1 MKTYL
6 FTYCLALLLVMGL
19 TPLVILWARKR
30 GLVDK
35 PDIRKIHSLPVARV
49 GGIAIFLGIMLAII
63 PLFCLPTMTGQM
75 FRSNSYEI
83 LALFITSTCIF
94 AVGLYDDIKNARI
107 CTKLVVETLAA
118 IVVIAARIHIDT
130 IHIRGLSPIN
140 LG

>member
-19 TPLVILWARKR
+19 TPIVILWARKR
-30 GLVDK
+30 ELVDK

-49 GGIAIFLGIMLAII
+49 GGIAIFLGTLLAII

-75 FRSNSYEI
+75 FRSNSFGI
-83 LALFITSTCIF
+83 LVLLITSTCIF

-107 CTKLVVETLAA
+107 RTKLALETLAA
-118 IVVIAARIHIDT
+118 IAVIAAGIHIDT
-130 IHIRGLSPIN
+130 IHMNPDRSKRA
-140 LG
+140 